1 MTANSP
7 KPDEDNVPSFW
18 EKLTGK
24 AGYSED
30 REGGFKSSLVNAI
43 VRQAEKEVSSGPR
56 QRPESPQEPVEKENE
71 KEKARSALS
80 TAKAV
85 LTLAVIVSLGAWLYF
100 FAMLGESNYFHA
112 KAGKQNLTTEINH
125 KGQLLSQLQT
135 DYADTKKFSKLLRI
149 EGIANTI
156 LELDL
161 ENPILN
167 YERPQGERVV
177 PRSSSTSS
185 PETLYKTVNENGEII
200 YLSESEILSLENAQQ
215 IRAEFARSALGE
227 ILAKAQELAQTAI
240 KTDGEIENNLS
251 NLTTILETIDLAETD
266 FPSAVL
272 KARFSAAQSLAK
284 NILIKVKDLNLKN
297 LVIDIKKQATA
308 IDLSEADSSTRET
321 VLALRSAV
329 QGISVQRPS
338 SFDKALADVATL
350 ILARITDNEIYQK
363 VIRII
368 DSPGSPES
376 GGDLRSAAV
385 IAKNIG
391 KVNTITKLRGG
402 KIAWASVIDR
412 VEKITRL
419 GADLERDT
427 NKTPPDAR
435 ADIDPDDKL
444 VDFIGYAGK
453 TSKNEIEL
461 RGNVTGANAYA
472 NKNFTLLSDMID
484 AFEASKYFQDVE
496 GFTFSKSKDRQ
507 GKMITPLNFK
517 LRLQDPSLADERDAE
532 IARSA
537 TLSTGGVTG
546 KEVLDLEALQELDF
560 SLSPEVVL
568 NEESV
573 SELHATDYTS
583 TRTNPAEVLVVEE
596 MFAFTDPFDLLRA
609 ILNQ

>member
-7 KPDEDNVPSFW
+7 SPDGGKTPSFW

-24 AGYSED
+24 AGSVED
-30 REGGFKSSLVNAI
+30 HKGGFKSSLVNAI
-43 VRQAEKEVSSGPR
+43 VRQAEKEVGSDPKP
-56 QRPESPQEPVEKENE
+56 QPESPEHPQEPATKEDE
-71 KEKARSALS
+71 KEKARSTLS

-85 LTLAVIVSLGAWLYF
+85 LTLTIIVSLGAWLYF

-112 KAGKQNLTTEINH
+112 KVGKQNLTTEVDYRE
-125 KGQLLSQLQT
+125 QLLSQLQT
-135 DYADTKKFSKLLRI
+135 DYTDTRKFSKLLRI

-177 PRSSSTSS
+177 PRSSGAGG
-185 PETLYKTVNENGEII
+185 PETLYKTVNENGEIV

-215 IRAEFARSALGE
+215 VRAEFARSTLGE
-227 ILAKAQELAQTAI
+227 ILAKAQELAQTTI

-251 NLTTILETIDLAETD
+251 NLTTILETINIIETD

-297 LVIDIKKQATA
+297 LVVDIKKQATA
-308 IDLSEADSSTRET
+308 IDLSEASVGTQET
-321 VLALRSAV
+321 VLALRNAV
-329 QGISVQRPS
+329 QSISVLRPS
-338 SFDKALADVATL
+338 SFDKALTDVATL
-350 ILARITDNEIYQK
+350 VLARITDNEIYQK

-368 DSPGSPES
+368 GNPRSSEP

-391 KVNTITKLRGG
+391 KVNTITQLRGG

-427 NKTPPDAR
+427 GASPPDAR
-435 ADIDPDDKL
+435 ADIDPDGAL
-444 VDFIGYAGK
+444 VEFIGYAGK
-453 TSKNEIEL
+453 TRKNEVEL
-461 RGNVTGANAYA
+461 RGNVIGADVYA
-472 NKNFTLLSDMID
+472 DKNFTLLADLID
-484 AFEASKYFQDVE
+484 AFEASKYFQDVD
-496 GFTFSKSKDRQ
+496 GFTFSKTKNRQ
-507 GKMITPLNFK
+507 GETIAPLNFK
-517 LRLQDPSLADERDAE
+517 LKLQDPSLADERDAE
-532 IARSA
+532 IARP
-537 TLSTGGVTG
+537 VTVPVEQTTN
-546 KEVLDLEALQELDF
+546 KEVIDLEAIQELDF

-568 NEESV
+568 DSV
-573 SELHATDYTS
+573 RTS
-583 TRTNPAEVLVVEE
+583 PAEVLVVKEAV
-596 MFAFTDPFDLLRA
+596 AFTDPFDLLNA
-609 ILNQ
+609 ILNR